1 MSEDGTQETEVE
13 RVFEALAPV
22 RTRGF
27 ARTPW
32 GAAWQRALEES
43 ALDSGQLRKGRR
55 YARSGAVGAVAVRPG
70 RITAMVRESGGEVH
84 RADVLAPRLDDAAW
98 ERLLEVISRTA
109 GHLAALLDG
118 ELPPELVEE
127 ADAVQV
133 QLLPGMGDL
142 QPSCD
147 CGEWDH
153 CTHTAAVCYQLA
165 RLLDED
171 PMILLLLLGR
181 GEHRILAELRELGF
195 ARATGELST
204 EERESSPRAVGEFG
218 TVPAAEAY
226 ARTAPW
232 EMPAPPDAVRES
244 AELPE
249 WARREGPS
257 APGLDVDALGLLVWD
272 AARRARE
279 ALTEALSPDHA
290 TSAPSP
296 AVEMREDAVRLA
308 ARPVCTDAVRRRILA
323 EGGFDGPAFATAVHA
338 WRVGGRDGLRVQED
352 SAQEADEAQLA
363 RARSRLVSAWGEG
376 ERMPEFSEEGNR
388 WTLRG
393 AGVQLRCG
401 ADGRWWPLRW
411 DGERWLLSGP
421 AGHDPA
427 VLLAELDGL
436 RPY

>member
-1 MSEDGTQETEVE
+1 MSEDGTRETEVE
-13 RVFEALAPV
+13 RVFEALAPL
-22 RTRGF
+22 RTKGF

-32 GAAWQRALEES
+32 GAAWQRALEDS
-43 ALDSGQLRKGRR
+43 ALDSGQLRKGRQC
-55 YARSGAVGAVAVRPG
+55 ARSGAVGAVAVRPG

-84 RADVLAPRLDDAAW
+84 RADVLVPRLDDAAW
-98 ERLLEVISRTA
+98 ERLLEVTSRTA

-118 ELPPELVEE
+118 ELPPELVED

-181 GEHRILAELRELGF
+181 GERRILAELRELSF
-195 ARATGELST
+195 VRAMGELSE
-204 EERESSPRAVGEFG
+204 EERDSSPRAVGEFG

-226 ARTAPW
+226 ARTALW
-232 EMPAPPDAVRES
+232 ELPAPPAAVRES

-249 WARREGPS
+249 WVRQEGPS
-257 APGLDVDALGLLVWD
+257 APGVDVDALGLLVWD

-279 ALTEALSPDHA
+279 ALAEALSPGHA
-290 TSAPSP
+290 TSVPAP
-296 AVEMREDAVRLA
+296 AADLREDAVRIA
-308 ARPVCTDAVRRRILA
+308 ARPVCPDTVRRRILA
-323 EGGFDGPAFATAVHA
+323 EGGFDARAFETAVHA
-338 WRVGGRDGLRVQED
+338 WRLGGRDGLLVQEG
-352 SAQEADEAQLA
+352 SALEADETQLA
-363 RARSRLVSAWGEG
+363 RAGSRLASAWGEG
-376 ERMPEFSEEGNR
+376 ERMPEFSREGNR
-388 WTLRG
+388 WTLLG
-393 AGVQLRCG
+393 AGVQLRIG
-401 ADGRWWPLRW
+401 TDGRWWPLRW

-436 RPY
+436 GPR